1 VKGTVKRI
9 CLYVFTCLPG
19 LGLAMVAKPLVLGEV
34 FLWAGIFL
42 ALGAPVVVY
51 LVEGSSRRRSAV
63 HRGSAKAVEAPLCSQ
78 GRESMPERN

>member
-1 VKGTVKRI
+1 MKGTVKRI

-51 LVEGSSRRRSAV
+51 LVEGGKGEKRCTSE
-63 HRGSAKAVEAPLCSQ
+63 GC
-78 GRESMPERN
+78 